1 MFAGVRGPINT
12 IHLKFKGIVISA
24 TYKDIWHK
32 TVGLKSQGNKD
43 FKDTSTIVRSMEI
56 EPLSADQSLCG
67 HQISIQGETT
77 MHTITIGTTIQGK
90 VVTTV
95 KNMVMYLIIV

>member
-1 MFAGVRGPINT
+1 MFVGVKGPIST
-12 IHLKFKGIVISA
+12 IHIKIKDIFISA
-24 TYKDIWHK
+24 TCKDIWHK
-32 TVGLKSQGNKD
+32 TVGLKSQGK
-43 FKDTSTIVRSMEI
+43 KYLMVTTTISRSMYI
-56 EPLSADQSLCG
+56 EPLSANQSLCG

-95 KNMVMYLIIV
+95 KNMVMYVRTT